1 MFFGKV
7 VQHIVEILLSQN
19 SVKSE
24 TIHKN
29 EKRVQWSTVKVL
41 YTVFY
46 LIYYESEVN
55 NSLCFQQQKKLKTIL
70 F

>member
-1 MFFGKV
+1 MFLRKV

-41 YTVFY
+41 LYTVFY
-46 LIYYESEVN
+46 LIYYESDVN
-55 NSLCFQQQKKLKTIL
+55 NSLCFQQQKKHS
-70 F
+70 